1 MTNRGT
7 GKTDV
12 LSPSGR
18 AGDVAAPARGAGPLL
33 FDGPEW
39 TYATIQRTYGAIEE
53 IGVGELGLDIY
64 TNQIEVITAEQ
75 MLDAYAA
82 IGMPLMYR
90 HWSFGKH
97 FAHEE
102 TMYRKGYQALAYEL
116 VINSDPCVNY
126 IMEENTMTMQALV
139 LAHAAMGHNH
149 FFKNNYL
156 FRQWTDAE
164 AVLEDLAHAK
174 RFVAECEEKY
184 LLEAVETVLDAA
196 DALMRHGVSRYNPT
210 PSRQQSAA
218 ERARLRQEHE
228 EATFNDL
235 WRTVPKKADA
245 GHEPPERYTSLLRD
259 RRELGLPEENL
270 LLFLERF
277 APKLDDWQREL
288 LAIVRRNAQYFYPQR
303 QTKVMNEG
311 CATWTHYTILNR
323 LYDRGQIGE
332 GAMLEFLHSHSSVV
346 TQPEFHERRF
356 SGLNPYAL
364 GFAMMQDIERIATD
378 PTDEDKDWFPNFAG
392 NGDPVGTLRDAWTDY
407 RDESFILQFLSPKV
421 IRDFRLFAVGD
432 DTEQPY
438 MSVDAIHEEQG
449 YVKVREALGRQY
461 DLAYQEPDIQ
471 VTDANLK
478 GNRRLVLTHS
488 VRNGQL
494 LEPADANRVL
504 RHLAQLWGYR
514 VRLVEADSETGRTMN
529 EYDAL
534 PMP

>member
-1 MTNRGT
+1 MIDATAHVEPTTPGPRAKAPSST
-7 GKTDV
+7 GQ
-12 LSPSGR
+12 
-18 AGDVAAPARGAGPLL
+18 GPLL

-39 TYATIQRTYGAIEE
+39 NYETIQRTYAAIEK
-53 IGVGELGLDIY
+53 IGLEELGLDIY
-64 TNQIEVITAEQ
+64 PNQIEVITSEQ

-97 FAHEE
+97 FAREE
-102 TMYRKGYQALAYEL
+102 TLYRKGHQALAYEL
-116 VINSDPCVNY
+116 VINSNPCVNY

-139 LAHAAMGHNH
+139 MAHAALGHNH

-156 FRQWTDAE
+156 FQQWTDAD

-174 RFVAECEEKY
+174 RFVADCEEKY
-184 LLEAVETVLDAA
+184 GIEAVETILDAA
-196 DALMRHGVSRYNPT
+196 HSLMRHGVSRYDPT
-210 PSRQQSAA
+210 PARRVSPA
-218 ERARLRQEHE
+218 ERARARQDHE
-228 EATFNDL
+228 AATFNDL
-235 WRTVPKKADA
+235 WRTVPTNDEPA
-245 GHEPPERYTSLLRD
+245 HQPPERYVTLLQD

-277 APKLDDWQREL
+277 APKLADWEREL

-311 CATWTHYTILNR
+311 CATWTHYEIMNR

-332 GAMLEFLHSHSSVV
+332 GTMLEFLHSHSSVV

-356 SGLNPYAL
+356 SGINPYAL
-364 GFAMMQDIERIATD
+364 GFAMMQDIARIATD
-378 PTDEDKDWFPNFAG
+378 PTDEDRDWFPEYAG
-392 NGDPVGTLRDAWTDY
+392 NGDAVGTLRDAWADY
-407 RDESFILQFLSPKV
+407 RDESFILQFLSPKI
-421 IRDFRLFAVGD
+421 IRDFRLFALSD
-432 DTEQPY
+432 DTERTHMQ
-438 MSVDAIHEEQG
+438 VEAIHQDAG
-449 YVKVREALGRQY
+449 YLRVRGALAHQY

-478 GNRRLVLTHS
+478 GNRRLVLTHR

-494 LEPADANRVL
+494 LDAKEANRVL

-514 VRLVEADSETGRTMN
+514 VRLVEADVETGRTMN